1 MRKKQKIKS
10 DPDFE
15 IRFYEGI
22 LRRKSDFVQVLIALG
37 DLYTKKGWVDKGLQV
52 DLKLSR
58 LRPDDPIIH
67 YNLACSYSLINQI
80 DKAYR
85 AMKEAI
91 RHGYDDFPYLEQD
104 TDLEN
109 LRKDS
114 RFKGYYSRL
123 KKKQEKVSKKKNS

>member
-1 MRKKQKIKS
+1 MRKKRAMKP

-22 LRRKSDFVQVLIALG
+22 LNRKSDFVQVLVALG
-37 DLYTKKGWVDKGLQV
+37 DLYTKKGWVDKGLKV
-52 DLKLSR
+52 DLQLSE
-58 LRPDDPIIH
+58 LRPEDPIIH

-85 AMKEAI
+85 SMKEAI
-91 RHGYDDFPYLEQD
+91 RQGYDDFPYLEKD

-123 KKKQEKVSKKKNS
+123 KKQQEKVSKKKSK